1 MNKIKIWKVA
11 GAVALAAVAIGSS
24 TALGYFLGRES
35 CKPRE
40 VARRTE
46 GEAAGEP
53 REVARR
59 TEGETAGKP
68 REVARRTEEE
78 VIIALGGDGTILR
91 CVHEHPGVPVLGF
104 NLGGLGYLSPVEKK
118 DFDSA
123 LALLAAG
130 RYRIAER
137 TMLRI
142 SDSGTQ
148 STLSDLARPQATL
161 SDAIRPYPT
170 LIDFRSALNDIVITR
185 EMTGHAAMLD
195 VSVDGRRAT
204 RYLADGLV
212 IATPTGSTAYSLS
225 AGGPVVMSDSRTFV
239 ITPMNPHALG
249 IRPLVVADNVKI
261 SVTAVTRDT
270 HCTASDPASTLGVY
284 ADGEAV
290 SMLAPGE
297 SIEISKSSVTAK
309 FVELEGY
316 DPYAVLAHK
325 LGWTGTSL

>member
-1 MNKIKIWKVA
+1 MKIAFYINESKPAAKSA
-11 GAVALAAVAIGSS
+11 AEALAVKAKTLGLEVVEVTENR
-24 TALGYFLGRES
+24 TADS
-35 CKPRE
+35 
-40 VARRTE
+40 
-46 GEAAGEP
+46 EP
-53 REVARR
+53 R
-59 TEGETAGKP
+59 G
-68 REVARRTEEE
+68 VARRTEEE
-78 VIIALGGDGTILR
+78 VILALGGDGTILR

-137 TMLRI
+137 TMLQVQP
-142 SDSGTQ
+142 SKLPNLQTS
-148 STLSDLARPQATL
+148 
-161 SDAIRPYPT
+161 
-170 LIDFRSALNDIVITR
+170 LNDIVITR

-225 AGGPVVMSDSRTFV
+225 AGGPVVMSDSRSFV